1 MYSINIKYNDKLIE
15 NNKLFDELK
24 DMLIL
29 KYGKSIAFESQS
41 KIKFQI
47 IFNNKIIYSLEDSF
61 DLDLG
66 INESVLSKIDNY
78 IENDEG
84 TAHVEDDEGD
94 IPGKRVERRSKGIR
108 IIPTEEFPNEKEQAW
123 VDLPRGAVVINIL
136 HPFYITMK
144 ESDRFGKFEKFNIHR
159 VLIEALIKF
168 KNDELKEDW
177 DPRKTLNIFSDLLQK
192 TWSG

>member
-1 MYSINIKYNDKLIE
+1 
-15 NNKLFDELK
+15 
-24 DMLIL
+24 MLSEVP
-29 KYGKSIAFESQS
+29 GEPVSGEG
-41 KIKFQI
+41 
-47 IFNNKIIYSLEDSF
+47 EGGDGPGR
-61 DLDLG
+61 D
-66 INESVLSKIDNY
+66 

-94 IPGKRVERRSKGIR
+94 IPGKHVERRSKGIR

-123 VDLPRGAVVINIL
+123 VALEKGAVVINIL

-168 KNDELKEDW
+168 KNDELKDLVLNENDNY
-177 DPRKTLNIFSDLLQK
+177 DEIIFGENFGRISDIKFSPDGSLYVATHVNNGAIFKLTLS
-192 TWSG
+192 S